1 MYNIGL
7 LNTVVVPL
15 DKEVLVKEGIQPV
28 KKALVSLGRCP
39 ISSK

>member
-7 LNTVVVPL
+7 LNTVVVPFAR
-15 DKEVLVKEGIQPV
+15 EVLVKEGTQPV
-28 KKALVSLGRCP
+28 KKALVSLRRYQ